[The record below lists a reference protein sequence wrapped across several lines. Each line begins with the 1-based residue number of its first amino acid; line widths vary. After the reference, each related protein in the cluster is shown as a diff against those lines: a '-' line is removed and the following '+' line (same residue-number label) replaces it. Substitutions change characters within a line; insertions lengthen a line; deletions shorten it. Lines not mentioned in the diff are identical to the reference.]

1 MADSSSR
8 KDIPP
13 DQMFHLYF
21 PDADKIPKVTA
32 SSRWGQR
39 QAVLTHYDICNLYEK
54 LCRRLMFPNLK
65 LWSDPTVYRP
75 NLNSNRFTYP
85 NGFLSISNDDLRPPK
100 LAATVASTS
109 AWQSVFTALF
119 RTIFD
124 NVPYLDSDAPIIKN
138 RSQNMGY
145 GDSKGAGSYGTKT
158 TYKNAASSSPIVTSQ
173 EEEGGASAT
182 PHSVPEDHIFA
193 CVSDW
198 RQDTKLKLVMMTP
211 LPASVDT
218 TIEALAVAAATL
230 PAGPAR
236 DQAIADLETARQAN
250 LAKALARLND
260 ATAALEEATE
270 AYENAQREYGTA
282 AGERVSAEVN
292 KTAAD
297 QAAQAGQDS
306 CDTAREE
313 LARAHQALAEA
324 TTDEEREAAQA
335 AVNEA
340 QETLNECLE
349 SLEELLAAQQEAT
362 EALQTTQQKYSA
374 AENKLEVATS
384 KSEECLSEKQD
395 AGRALQ
401 ELSNNPDIIEH
412 PTQAIYIPEHGLYY
426 HPEGYTFERIAG
438 LFTVGSEWSTE
449 KLRRYALLS
458 FYPKLEYRFQG
469 SDINH
474 QWQGATSDQESKT
487 LAILERVGT
496 AGWDNKLEIAGG
508 EVPKTD
514 DQPSY
519 VYPVP
524 PPMYTWNYWD
534 HYKLPESWGN
544 APGMEDL
551 RKVFLPP
558 MPDTILAAHLYI
570 NQYPPDKT
578 SMEEIRNDLL
588 EQAKRWRE
596 RGIEDWAAALEQQAA
611 NMVPSKTRPSIE
623 TGGSYPGSTPRRPR
637 AETDGPLIAA
647 DLVLPTPAPTT
658 TGWKSPTLLAPFFK
672 SLFDWADRFRYTLFP
687 LDLSAIAYT
696 VNAEESGT
704 FVETSNGHTETQ
716 NSDGSSSTRDSQATM
731 TLTFTVQANGRGTG
745 DQVLPDTE
753 EEAGFKVS
761 GPFTMT
767 LPAVSRNVSGQAGQS
782 SSSSTEH
789 TEDTWPSGN
798 TTSSTVTRTSTDTYE
813 LTATANIRT
822 SKFRPLARSIGRV
835 EAGRV
840 TMTSTYTERRQPDE
854 TGGNGRPVAPK
865 QIQRTAAPNATTKED
880 RVALLTPG
888 NMQFMSSCRMLVL
901 VKLVIDIPP
910 DAVTYYT
917 DTRTT
922 NYTTEKDDSTEET
935 HRGKASSKV
944 VAFRLLDLGTPD
956 VKTGTFDATFDPA
969 TLTEGLTLPS
979 ISGPGVD
986 SGLASKVTSVVW
998 KGYDHKSHGFQHPYR
1013 HYGTSSTTMN
1023 RKYDITPGGD
1033 IIVDGVSV
1041 PGPAIETLKSANGE
1055 SSDSDIT
1062 VTPKSITISVE
1073 CQWAGLLIDWD
1084 FDKRASI
1091 TQSPTE
1097 ADKVGDDAN
1106 SALNTITDAINSLT
1120 DDKRRVSA
1128 AKSRLDSLTTY
1139 WTSKYDEVINA
1150 STDLAESLTE
1160 TENKQRAQADEEDA
1174 AAADDANKINKENT
1188 RYSRLSHEEQEQ
1200 QYESHVN
1207 TIRQYTASKDAHKT
1221 KATNLRSG
1229 ADCRKTHANA
1239 LRGIASQLERD
1250 KDSKIRDL
1258 YTPIKDTADEL
1269 ESDID
1274 ETLATLQE
1282 KQSRLEEI
1290 KNEELPTLQA
1300 QITRAAEAIE
1310 RYTEQVQNAKDD
1322 IARYEEE
1329 VKAAETSL
1337 TFAKANRTSAEQ
1349 RLRAAESLPPDDE
1362 DRAEAIQEAQQALQ
1376 DAIRDVQITNETLQ
1390 EATDNLAQA
1399 NTKLVDAT
1407 SALEE
1412 AKATEAELMA
1422 ELQEKSDEL
1431 DNLWDADDRAGVYAL
1446 DNRVSTLEI
1455 SVDDY
1460 NVKCEDPHFTNAA
1473 SFAQHDKDSKNCW
1486 TEKTSG

>member
-13 DQMFHLYF
+13 EQMFHLYF

-32 SSRWGQR
+32 SSRWGQP

-65 LWSDPTVYRP
+65 LWSDPTVYRSDD
-75 NLNSNRFTYP
+75 NRNRFTYT
-85 NGFLSISNDDLRPPK
+85 NEFLSVSKDDLRPPK
-100 LAATVASTS
+100 LAASIAATS
-109 AWQSVFTALF
+109 VWQSVFTTLF
-119 RTIFD
+119 RNIFD
-124 NVPYLDSDAPIIKN
+124 HVPYLDPDAPIIKA
-138 RSQNMGY
+138 RGQNMGY
-145 GDSKGAGSYGTKT
+145 GDSKGTGSYGTKT
-158 TYKNAASSSPIVTSQ
+158 TYKNAASSSPVITSQ

-198 RQDTKLKLVMMTP
+198 RQDTKLKLVMMAP

-218 TIEALAVAAATL
+218 TIEALAVAAAAL

-250 LAKALARLND
+250 LAQALARLND

-282 AGERVSAEVN
+282 AGERVAAEVN

-362 EALQTTQQKYSA
+362 EALQTAQQKYSA

-458 FYPKLEYRFQG
+458 FYPELEYRFQG

-496 AGWDNKLEIAGG
+496 AGWNSKLEIAGG
-508 EVPKTD
+508 EEFPETD
-514 DQPSY
+514 NRPSY

-544 APGMEDL
+544 APGVEDL

-558 MPDTILAAHLYI
+558 MPDTILATHLYI

-578 SMEEIRNDLL
+578 SMEKIRNGLL
-588 EQAKRWRE
+588 ERAAKERE
-596 RGIEDWAAALEQQAA
+596 RGNEDRAAALEQQAA

-623 TGGSYPGSTPRRPR
+623 TGGDSYPRATPRTPH
-637 AETDGPLIAA
+637 ASTDGSLVAA
-647 DLVLPTPAPTT
+647 DLVLPSASSTG
-658 TGWKSPTLLAPFFK
+658 GWKSPALLSQFFK

-696 VNAEESGT
+696 VSAEESGT
-704 FVETSNGHTETQ
+704 FVETSTGHTESQ
-716 NSDGSSSTRDSQATM
+716 SSDGSSSTRDSQVTQ
-731 TLTFTVQANGRGTG
+731 TLSFTVQANGRGTG
-745 DQVLPDTE
+745 DQVLPKT
-753 EEAGFKVS
+753 EEAGFSVT

-767 LPAVSRNVSGQAGQS
+767 LPAVRRNVSGLTGQS
-782 SSSSTEH
+782 SDSSTTH
-789 TEDTWPSGN
+789 TEVTWPSGN
-798 TTSSTVTRTSTDTYE
+798 TTSSTFTSTDTDTDE
-813 LTATANIRT
+813 LTATADIRT
-822 SKFRPLARSIGRV
+822 SKFRPLTTGIRRV
-835 EAGRV
+835 ETGRV
-840 TMTSTYTERRQPDE
+840 TMKSTYTRRQNPDD
-854 TGGNGRPVAPK
+854 TGSNDRPVAPK
-865 QIQRTAAPNATTKED
+865 QIQRMVASNATDKED

-888 NMQFMSSCRMLVL
+888 NMQFMRSCHMLVL
-901 VKLVIDIPP
+901 VKLIIDIPP
-910 DAVTYYT
+910 DAVTYGAG
-917 DTRTT
+917 TRTT
-922 NYTTEKDDSTEET
+922 NYTSETDNSTEET
-935 HRGKASSKV
+935 HRGKASSKI

-956 VKTGTFDATFDPA
+956 DKTGTFDADFDPA
-969 TLTEGLTLPS
+969 TLTEELVLPT
-979 ISGPGVD
+979 ISGPGID
-986 SGLASKVTSVVW
+986 SNLASNVTSVIW
-998 KGYDHKSHGFQHPYR
+998 KGYDHVSHGIQYPYR
-1013 HYGTSSTTMN
+1013 HYGASSSTIT
-1023 RKYDITPGGD
+1023 RKYDIAPGEED
-1033 IIVDGVSV
+1033 VTD
-1041 PGPAIETLKSANGE
+1041 PKSANGE
-1055 SSDSDIT
+1055 SSFSELN
-1062 VTPKSITISVE
+1062 VTHKKINISVE

-1084 FDKRASI
+1084 FDKRAAI
-1091 TQSPTE
+1091 TQSPTK
-1097 ADKVGDDAN
+1097 AGKVDKDVDDALDTIAK
-1106 SALNTITDAINSLT
+1106 ALAMLLE
-1120 DDKRRVSA
+1120 DKRQVSA
-1128 AKSRLDSLTTY
+1128 AKSRLDSLKAT
-1139 WTSKYDEVINA
+1139 WTSEYNAVIKD
-1150 STDLAESLTE
+1150 SEDLAERLTNDA
-1160 TENKQRAQADEEDA
+1160 NKQTADAKAEEK
-1174 AAADDANKINKENT
+1174 AAADASAAISDEIT
-1188 RYSRLSHEEQEQ
+1188 YWGTLTHEEQENYQ
-1200 QYESHVN
+1200 SEHDKKLADL
-1207 TIRQYTASKDAHKT
+1207 RAAKSKHET
-1221 KATNLRSG
+1221 KAANLRSG
-1229 ADCRKTHANA
+1229 AACRESHANA
-1239 LRGIASQLERD
+1239 LRSIALALEQA
-1250 KDSKIRDL
+1250 KVNKIQHL
-1258 YTPIKDTADEL
+1258 YTPVVDTADEIQ
-1269 ESDID
+1269 SDID
-1274 ETLATLQE
+1274 EMLPTLQE
-1282 KQSRLEEI
+1282 KQSRLEKL

-1310 RYTEQVQNAKDD
+1310 RYTEQVGSAKDD
-1322 IARYEEE
+1322 VARYGGE
-1329 VKAAETSL
+1329 VATADNDL
-1337 TFAKANRTSAEQ
+1337 GIAIANRNLAEQ
-1349 RLRAAESLPPDDE
+1349 RLRDAESLPPDDE
-1362 DRAEAIQEAQQALQ
+1362 GRAEAIQEAQQALQ
-1376 DAIRDVQITNETLQ
+1376 DAEQAKQVATETLQ

-1399 NTKLVDAT
+1399 NTRLVDAT

-1431 DNLWDADDRAGVYAL
+1431 DRLWDADDRAAVYDI
-1446 DNRVSTLEI
+1446 DNRVKTLDIE
-1455 SVDDY
+1455 VDNY
-1460 NVKCEDPHFTNAA
+1460 NVQCEAPHFTNAA
-1473 SFAQHDKDSKNCW
+1473 SFAQHQQDSKNCW